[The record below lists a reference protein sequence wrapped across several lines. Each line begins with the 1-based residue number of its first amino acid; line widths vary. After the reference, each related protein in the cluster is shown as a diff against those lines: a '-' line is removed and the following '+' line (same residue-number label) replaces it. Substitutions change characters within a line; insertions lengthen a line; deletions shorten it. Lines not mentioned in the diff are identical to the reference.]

1 MEDVMIQAPLVRNAR
16 ICLAAA
22 FALLLVQG
30 LSAHRASRARPMRM
44 LQSASAAT
52 QSTAEIN
59 RNRVHIP
66 DEAAFFNDA
75 ALVAWNHFDKVLW
88 QPATGLARATPHYDR
103 ITPWDIGSIM
113 AALYSAHRL
122 ELIDDAEYAKRMG
135 RTLATLEKIPL
146 YRNAVFH
153 KKYSSANA
161 RMIDRN
167 NAVSRTGYGWSA
179 TDLGRILV
187 WLHIVAENDTQ
198 FTSQARRI
206 GQRIRF
212 AETTAGGYMYGGLLG
227 TRGKLWKFQEGRIGY
242 EQYSAQGY
250 AWWNADVANA
260 LDLHKNGK
268 PVDVLGVPL
277 LADTRG
283 LDRLNSEPFVLAGI
297 EFGWTAPMRE
307 LALNVLKAQEARFQ
321 KTGRLTM
328 VSEDALNVKP
338 HYFYYYCV
346 YCNGKSFVIDV
357 AEPGKSLDSPRWV
370 STKAA
375 FGWHVLVGNEYT
387 KAVMQEIGK
396 AKTENAWSSGIFE
409 KTGEPTRAY
418 DINTTAIVLEAAL
431 YRKLGRPLLE
441 GGARP

>member
-1 MEDVMIQAPLVRNAR
+1 MAQRLPPLALSYLEDVMIQGPLVRSAR

-22 FALLLVQG
+22 FALLAVQG
-30 LSAHRASRARPMRM
+30 LAAHRATRARTVLLPHTM
-44 LQSASAAT
+44 QSAADVNP
-52 QSTAEIN
+52 N
-59 RNRVHIP
+59 RSRIP
-66 DEAAFFNDA
+66 DEDAFFADA
-75 ALVAWNHFDKVLW
+75 AAVAWQHFDKVLW
-88 QPATGLARATPHYDR
+88 QSATGLAKATPHYDR
-103 ITPWDIGSIM
+103 VTPWDIASVL
-113 AALYSAHRL
+113 ASLYSAHRL
-122 ELIDDAEYAKRMG
+122 ELIDDAEYQKRMG
-135 RTLATLEKIPL
+135 RTLTTLEKMPL

-161 RMIDRN
+161 RMIDRA

-187 WLHIVAENDTQ
+187 WLHIVAENDAE
-198 FTSQARRI
+198 FAGQARRI

-212 AETTAGGYMYGGLLG
+212 SETTDGGYMYGGLLG

-250 AWWNADVANA
+250 AWWGADVANA
-260 LDLHKNGK
+260 LDLHKNSK

-283 LDRLNSEPFVLAGI
+283 LDRLNSEPFILAGI
-297 EFGWTAPMRE
+297 EFGWSPPMKE

-357 AEPGKSLDSPRWV
+357 AEPGKTLDSPRWV

-375 FGWHVLVGNEYT
+375 FGWHVLVGNDYT

-396 AKTENAWSSGIFE
+396 AKTENAKPRCIASS
-409 KTGEPTRAY
+409 
-418 DINTTAIVLEAAL
+418 D
-431 YRKLGRPLLE
+431 GRW
-441 GGARP
+441 